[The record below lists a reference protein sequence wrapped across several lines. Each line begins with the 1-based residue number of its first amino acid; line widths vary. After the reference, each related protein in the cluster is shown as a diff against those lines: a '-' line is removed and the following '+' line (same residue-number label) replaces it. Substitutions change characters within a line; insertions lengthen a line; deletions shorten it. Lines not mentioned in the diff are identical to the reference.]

1 MIPEN
6 SMLIW
11 QVFNLLLV
19 GGVAFL
25 VIRLLI
31 VKNFPRKIRPGA
43 PALSLDFYPIVIS
56 WSPGDRKFLA
66 EVPDL
71 PGCVADG
78 ATKAEALTASEVA
91 IGHWIELARDLGRE
105 IPIPRKHLQIVA

>member
-1 MIPEN
+1 MPDN
-6 SMLIW
+6 SVFIW

-31 VKNFPRKIRPGA
+31 VKNFPRKSRPGA
-43 PALSLDFYPIVIS
+43 PAPSLDFYPIVIS

-71 PGCVADG
+71 PGCIADG

-91 IGHWIELARDLGRE
+91 VSHWLELARDLGRE
-105 IPIPRKHLQIVA
+105 IPAPRKNLQIVA